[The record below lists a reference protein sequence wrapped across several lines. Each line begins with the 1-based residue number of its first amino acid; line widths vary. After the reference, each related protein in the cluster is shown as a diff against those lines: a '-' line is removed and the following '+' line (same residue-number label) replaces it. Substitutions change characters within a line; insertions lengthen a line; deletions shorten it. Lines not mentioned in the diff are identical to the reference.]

1 MACIILSVGDVK
13 VNSSSLTCQLIG
25 AGRAGRAFSLAMA
38 QAGYRFTWIGS
49 KHGANSAKLAQQI
62 GVSSCGAGFKGFP
75 EMAGFLIIAVPDS
88 EIVSVA
94 SDAID
99 AGVVGKDTIAVHLS
113 GTLGSDVLNELRT
126 AGASV
131 MAFHPAQTF
140 TQQSDPGSVFEG
152 ICFDMEGDD
161 TACDLGSH
169 IAHDLGAVSV
179 RLTTEQRIV
188 SHLAMTVSSNYTV
201 SLMYMAEEIMK
212 MAGLSPEIIKK
223 MLQPLFLNT
232 VHNISAS
239 GTLNALTGP
248 VSRGDINVIK
258 QHLAV
263 LASGESEYQTVYKVL
278 THIALNMAVKRGDV
292 SEDKAEKIREILER
306 E

>member
-1 MACIILSVGDVK
+1 
-13 VNSSSLTCQLIG
+13 
-25 AGRAGRAFSLAMA
+25 
-38 QAGYRFTWIGS
+38 
-49 KHGANSAKLAQQI
+49 
-62 GVSSCGAGFKGFP
+62 
-75 EMAGFLIIAVPDS
+75 
-88 EIVSVA
+88 
-94 SDAID
+94 
-99 AGVVGKDTIAVHLS
+99 
-113 GTLGSDVLNELRT
+113 
-126 AGASV
+126 
-131 MAFHPAQTF
+131 
-140 TQQSDPGSVFEG
+140 
-152 ICFDMEGDD
+152 
-161 TACDLGSH
+161 
-169 IAHDLGAVSV
+169 
-179 RLTTEQRIV
+179 
-188 SHLAMTVSSNYTV
+188 
-201 SLMYMAEEIMK
+201 MK